1 MRPSSRAGTRGDVCH
16 RLSLLGTAVSVWVHG
31 LVHCASNLLLGLG
44 AEVRTGTEGGRVWP
58 LWEGSRPECLGQW
71 AGP

>member
-1 MRPSSRAGTRGDVCH
+1 MRSSGHARTRGDVFHCP
-16 RLSLLGTAVSVWVHG
+16 SLLGTAVNVWVSG